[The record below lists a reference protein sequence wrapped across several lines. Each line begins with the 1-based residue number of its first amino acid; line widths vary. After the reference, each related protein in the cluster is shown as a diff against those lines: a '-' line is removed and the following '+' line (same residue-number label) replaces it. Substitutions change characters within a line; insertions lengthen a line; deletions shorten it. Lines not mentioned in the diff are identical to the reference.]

1 MSIGLD
7 LSFMDSHALV
17 SEIQQLISQYDTE
30 VGSRR
35 KPWPESIRS
44 RVHRLFAM
52 GLKGSEISRQTG
64 IPYFSILRIKK
75 CGFRE
80 LTVTVPARGSG
91 GPRKAA
97 TLAVSKEVATVT
109 VSTPDGYVLTI
120 EGALAAV
127 QIGQA
132 VRVTGGCDVL

>member
-1 MSIGLD
+1 MAIGLD
-7 LSFMDSHALV
+7 LQVMDPHELV
-17 SEIQQLISQYDTE
+17 SEIQQLISQYNME

-44 RVHRLFAM
+44 RVHHLFASGM
-52 GLKGSEISRQTG
+52 KGAEISRQTG

-75 CGFRE
+75 AGFRE
-80 LTVTVPARGSG
+80 LTVTVPARGPG
-91 GPRKAA
+91 RPRKAV
-97 TLAVSKEVATVT
+97 TVGGSKEVATVT

-127 QIGQA
+127 RIVQA
-132 VRVTGGCDVL
+132 LRATGGL